1 MAYFRDLHE
10 WLDFLD
16 SRGYLRRISRPINKD
31 TEMHPL
37 VRFQFRGLQE
47 PDRKGW
53 LFDNV
58 VDVTGRKYDMR
69 VALAVMAPNRLVY
82 ALGMGVK
89 TAAEISAKW
98 AYAQMHAIPPRT
110 LSSGP

>member
-16 SRGYLRRISRPINKD
+16 SRGFLRRISRPINKD

-47 PDRKGW
+47 
-53 LFDNV
+53 
-58 VDVTGRKYDMR
+58 
-69 VALAVMAPNRLVY
+69 ALTLQVG
-82 ALGMGVK
+82 ALLLR
-89 TAAEISAKW
+89 AEAW
-98 AYAQMHAIPPRT
+98 CELGGLDERFEYGFYENT
-110 LSSGP
+110 